1 MRVALGL
8 EYDGSAFC
16 GWQVQPGVR
25 TVQACVEEA
34 LSKIADHPVKAHC
47 AGRTDAGV
55 HALGQ
60 VIHIETQARR
70 EERSWVFGA
79 NTELPRDVSVLWA
92 KPAPDDFHARFSARR
107 RTYRY
112 VILNRPSRPGLWTS
126 RVTWECRPLEVK
138 RMQTAANYLLGE
150 HDFSAFR
157 AQGCQA
163 KSPVRRVHRV
173 EVQRAGDR
181 IEIDVEANAF
191 LHHMVRNIAGVL
203 MAVGR
208 GEQRPEWAKEVL
220 EGRDRAQGG
229 VTAPPDGL
237 YLTNVW
243 YEKKHGLPET
253 GASRGFLT

>member
-1 MRVALGL
+1 
-8 EYDGSAFC
+8 
-16 GWQVQPGVR
+16 VR

-34 LSKIADHPVKAHC
+34 LSRIADHPLKAQC

-60 VIHIETQARR
+60 VIHIETHARR
-70 EERSWVFGA
+70 EERAWVFGT
-79 NTELPRDVSVLWA
+79 NTLLPRDVSVLWA
-92 KPAPDDFHARFSARR
+92 KPVADDFHARFSARR
-107 RTYRY
+107 RAYRY
-112 VILNRPSRPGLWTS
+112 VILNRASRPGLWAS
-126 RVTWECRPLEVK
+126 RVTWECRPLDPE

-163 KSPVRRVHRV
+163 KSPVRTVHCL
-173 EVQRAGDR
+173 EVQRRGDR
-181 IEIDVEANAF
+181 IEIVVEANAF

-208 GEQRPEWAKEVL
+208 GEQRPDWAKAVL
-220 EGRDRAQGG
+220 EGRDRSSGG

-243 YEKKHGLPET
+243 YEKEHGLPENHVK
-253 GASRGFLT
+253 SFVPCY